1 MADLCCEYAI
11 AGITINDDTVG
22 ADRLLTSFD
31 SGHILGLD
39 GAPLRA
45 EIDPQG
51 QSDGGIVHE
60 KFFGPRII
68 TFQGEVHIQ
77 SVVDA
82 QSTAYTTAIN
92 TLEAAVISALEGI
105 RNTPSTLAWTPTGL
119 AARSISVTYG
129 TEGGEIQF
137 DGAMLPG
144 ERTFSFTLV
153 AANPTIS

>member
-11 AGITINDDTVG
+11 AGITINDDTDGVN
-22 ADRLLTSFD
+22 RLMTSFEN
-31 SGHILGLD
+31 GHILGLD

-51 QSDGGIVHE
+51 QSDGGIVHT

-68 TFQGEVHIQ
+68 TFQGETHIQ
-77 SVVDA
+77 SVGFEDL
-82 QSTAYTTAIN
+82 TAYLTALN
-92 TLEAAVISALEGI
+92 TLEATVITALEGI

-119 AARSISVTYG
+119 SAKSISVTYG

-137 DGAMLPG
+137 DGPPVPG
-144 ERTFSFTLV
+144 QRTFQFTLV
-153 AANPTIS
+153 AAEPAIS